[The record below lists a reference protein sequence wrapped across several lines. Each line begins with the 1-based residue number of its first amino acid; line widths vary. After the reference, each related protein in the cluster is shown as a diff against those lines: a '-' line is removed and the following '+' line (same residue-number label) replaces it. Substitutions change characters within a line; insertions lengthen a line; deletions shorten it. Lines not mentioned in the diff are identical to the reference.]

1 MINWIYGFVLL
12 LLFVLE
18 NIYFKIAKKYNILDV
33 PNARSSHHAITLR
46 GGGVIFY
53 LGVLV
58 HGLIFDFFAPW
69 FLCGL
74 TLVALVSFI
83 DDMHPLSAKVRL
95 LVQTFSLLLLLLQ
108 LGGHEVSWGYVVVAL
123 FVGLAILNI
132 YNFMDGING
141 ITGGYSLVAMLALWG
156 INAFVTPIAPAGF
169 IPVVILALLVFN
181 FYNFRSH
188 ARCFSGD
195 VGAVSMAFIILFLL
209 GTFILHSGH
218 ISVLVL
224 LAVYGVDGVLTIIHR
239 ILLKENIGQPHRKHL
254 YQLLA
259 NEGKYP
265 HLSVSLMYM
274 GVQALVNV
282 GYLLILMYAA
292 DYTLVYFGISMLVLI
307 AIYLPLRRKF
317 YALRGQD

>member
-74 TLVALVSFI
+74 TLVALVSFM

-95 LVQTFSLLLLLLQ
+95 LVQIFSLLLMLLQ
-108 LGGHEVSWGYVVVAL
+108 LGVHEVSWGYVVVAL

-156 INAFVTPIAPAGF
+156 INAFVSPIAPAGF
-169 IPVVILALLVFN
+169 IPVIILSLLVFN

-188 ARCFSGD
+188 AKCFSGD
-195 VGAVSMAFIILFLL
+195 VGAISMAFIILFLL
-209 GTFILHSGH
+209 GGFIIHTGH
-218 ISVLVL
+218 VSALVF
-224 LAVYGVDGVLTIIHR
+224 LAVYGWM
-239 ILLKENIGQPHRKHL
+239 EC
-254 YQLLA
+254 
-259 NEGKYP
+259 
-265 HLSVSLMYM
+265 
-274 GVQALVNV
+274 
-282 GYLLILMYAA
+282 
-292 DYTLVYFGISMLVLI
+292 
-307 AIYLPLRRKF
+307 
-317 YALRGQD
+317 